1 MPELEERIAV
11 LEANQQFIKE
21 QLSEMNYT
29 LKQINEIMLQ
39 AKGAKWAIIGVA
51 SLAGFL
57 SSKMGAV
64 IGALGFKM

>member
-11 LEANQQFIKE
+11 LETNQVYMRQ
-21 QLSEMNYT
+21 QLTE
-29 LKQINEIMLQ
+29 LNEKVGEVHALLMQ

-57 SSKMGAV
+57 SGKFGGV
-64 IGALGFKM
+64 ITALGLK